1 MLSQGLIRPSSSAFS
16 SPVLLVKKKDDTF
29 RFCVDFRQLNAIT
42 RKSKYPVPIFDQL
55 MDELSGAQWFST
67 LDLHAGFH
75 QILLKAGEEHKTA
88 FQTHVGQ
95 YEFCVMAFGLTGAP
109 GTFPGAMNVTLAP
122 GLRRFALV
130 FFDDILVYNRT
141 LEEHVHHLCQVLSW
155 LRADQWK
162 LKLSKCKFALQTI
175 SYLGHVVSA
184 DGLSTDPSKVQA
196 IVDWPTPQ
204 SVKELRGFLGL
215 AGYYRKFVKNFGIM
229 AKPLTEL
236 LKKDRLF
243 VWTSVHASAFQLLKN
258 ALSTAL
264 VLAMLD
270 FSIPFHIETDASGT
284 GIGAVLLQ
292 RGHPLAFISKPL
304 SPKNRGLT
312 VYEKEYLAILM
323 AVDAWRHY
331 LLQAEFFIH
340 TDHQSL
346 THLNE
351 QRLHTAWQQKVFSR
365 LLGLQYKILYRKGN
379 ENGVA
384 DALSRRQHPE
394 QLLSVSSIK
403 HQWLEQVVAGYQTDP
418 RAMELLQRL
427 VVQQDSTGPF
437 SLLAGVIRHKGR
449 VWLGTNKE
457 VQQLVLQAFHA
468 EPVGGHSGA
477 PATYQRIKCIFF
489 WPQLK
494 KDVWQ
499 FVQSCSTCLQA
510 KPDRAKYPGLLQ
522 PLPVPSESWEMVS
535 MDFIEGLPT
544 SGTANAILVVVD
556 KYSKFAHFIPLRHPF
571 TAATV
576 AKVFFEHIYHLYGLP
591 KSIISDR
598 DRIFTSQFWLSLFK
612 LAGTTLRLSSAYYPQ
627 TDGQTERV
635 NQVLE
640 TFLHCFS
647 HACPSKWSS

>member
-16 SPVLLVKKKDDTF
+16 SPVLLVKKKDGTF

-55 MDELSGAQWFST
+55 MDELSGARWFST
-67 LDLHAGFH
+67 LDLRAGFH

-109 GTFPGAMNVTLAP
+109 GTFQGAMNVTLAP

-130 FFDDILVYNRT
+130 FFDDILVYSRT
-141 LEEHVHHLCQVLSW
+141 LEEHVHHLCRVLSW
-155 LRADQWK
+155 LQADQWK
-162 LKLSKCKFALQTI
+162 PKLSKCKFALQTI

-229 AKPLTEL
+229 AKSLTEL

-258 ALSTAL
+258 ALSTAP
-264 VLAMLD
+264 VLALPD
-270 FSIPFHIETDASGT
+270 FSIPFHIEIDASGT

-384 DALSRRQHPE
+384 DALSSPTPGTAPVCIFYQA
-394 QLLSVSSIK
+394 SVVGASCRWVPDRSSC
-403 HQWLEQVVAGYQTDP
+403 HGTVTTLGSTAGLYRP
-418 RAMELLQRL
+418 I
-427 VVQQDSTGPF
+427 
-437 SLLAGVIRHKGR
+437 LLACRC
-449 VWLGTNKE
+449 
-457 VQQLVLQAFHA
+457 
-468 EPVGGHSGA
+468 HS
-477 PATYQRIKCIFF
+477 P
-489 WPQLK
+489 
-494 KDVWQ
+494 
-499 FVQSCSTCLQA
+499 
-510 KPDRAKYPGLLQ
+510 
-522 PLPVPSESWEMVS
+522 
-535 MDFIEGLPT
+535 
-544 SGTANAILVVVD
+544 
-556 KYSKFAHFIPLRHPF
+556 
-571 TAATV
+571 
-576 AKVFFEHIYHLYGLP
+576 
-591 KSIISDR
+591 
-598 DRIFTSQFWLSLFK
+598 
-612 LAGTTLRLSSAYYPQ
+612 
-627 TDGQTERV
+627 
-635 NQVLE
+635 
-640 TFLHCFS
+640 
-647 HACPSKWSS
+647 